1 MKSRCGKKIIYGIIL
16 AIIIMIAYIMSAFF
30 YQIMLIQGDSM
41 YPTYKNLSMVILDK
55 HSMDYEKGE
64 VIAFRTE
71 NIKGVLVKRV
81 VGIPGDKVCIE
92 NGKVYVNNN
101 PLEYYDGIEYAGLLS
116 EPITLGIDEYLV
128 LGDNIEESI
137 DSRYETV
144 GIVYDKDIIGEVC
157 FPRK

>member
-1 MKSRCGKKIIYGIIL
+1 MKSRCGKKIIYGVIL

-30 YQIMLIQGDSM
+30 YQLMLIQGDSM

-55 HSMDYEKGE
+55 HSKDYEKGE

-71 NIKGVLVKRV
+71 NIKGILVKRV
-81 VGIPGDKVCIE
+81 IGIPGDRVCIE
-92 NGKVYVNNN
+92 NGKLYVGDK
-101 PLEYYDGIEYAGLLS
+101 PLEGYEIIQYAGLLS
-116 EPITLGIDEYLV
+116 EEITLGVGEYLV
-128 LGDNIEESI
+128 LGDNLEKSI

-144 GIVYDKDIIGEVC
+144 GIVYDKDIMGEVC